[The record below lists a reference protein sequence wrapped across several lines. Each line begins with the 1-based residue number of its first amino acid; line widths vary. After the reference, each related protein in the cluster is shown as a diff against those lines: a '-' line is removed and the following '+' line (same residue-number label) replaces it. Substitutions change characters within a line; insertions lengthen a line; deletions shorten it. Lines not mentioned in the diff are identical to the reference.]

1 MATGFLATGSSED
14 SSSLLDST
22 TGAFL
27 TGTALLG
34 ADLAFK
40 TGVYSLSESLLD
52 STWTFFYY
60 FKFAFCRVFD

>member
-1 MATGFLATGSSED
+1 LATGFLATGSSED

-27 TGTALLG
+27 AGIALVG
-34 ADLAFK
+34 AALAFK

-52 STWTFFYY
+52 ST
-60 FKFAFCRVFD
+60 